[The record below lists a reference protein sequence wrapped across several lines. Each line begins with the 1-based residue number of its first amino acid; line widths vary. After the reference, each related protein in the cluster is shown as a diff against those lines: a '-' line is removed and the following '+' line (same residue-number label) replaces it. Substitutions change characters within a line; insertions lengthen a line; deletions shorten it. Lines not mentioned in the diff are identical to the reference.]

1 MVIVKQIY
9 MGLVSFYS
17 HLFFLF
23 KRKKRVIYLMS
34 FPDNDKGF
42 IKSLAEEIEVV
53 VFYKQKCAK
62 EANKLKKNG
71 IKVYPMDNPIY
82 LVIYVIPFITLSRIV
97 IIDNYFPVLGG
108 IKKRNQEFIQ
118 IWHAIGAIKQF
129 GLEDKQLLLRK
140 ESDIRRY
147 QKVYQ
152 SIDKYVVASRNMGE
166 VFKKSYNAKEEQILY
181 FGLPRAD
188 QLVGTFKKKSQ
199 NMQKKQILYA
209 PTYREGQNTLPP
221 LDLAKLEHTLSH
233 DYQLT
238 IKLHPHIQHLAEK
251 EKDTDFI
258 KWHRSTNRLDDLVR
272 QADILMTDYSSV
284 AFDYSLANP
293 LSKVIFF
300 WYDEEEYNHL
310 IGIQPRFLSMDSFV
324 AAQSTEDVV
333 NQVKKNSES
342 ILGILNDEWNTY
354 NDGKSAERLIH
365 YILELLGE

>member
-1 MVIVKQIY
+1 MIIVKQVY

-23 KRKKRVIYLMS
+23 KPKKRVIYLMS

-42 IKSLAEEIEVV
+42 IQSLAKEIEVV
-53 VFYKQKCAK
+53 VFYKKKCAK
-62 EANKLKKNG
+62 EAKKLKKNG
-71 IKVYPMDNPIY
+71 IKVYSMDNPIY
-82 LVIYVIPFITLSRIV
+82 FMMYVIPLITLSRIV
-97 IIDNYFPVLGG
+97 ILDNYFPVLGG
-108 IKKRNQEFIQ
+108 IKKRNQKFIQ

-129 GLEDKQLLLRK
+129 GLEDKQLLLRRK
-140 ESDIRRY
+140 SDIRRY

-188 QLVGTFKKKSQ
+188 QLVRTFKKSSQ
-199 NMQKKQILYA
+199 SVQKKQILYA

-221 LDLAKLEHTLSH
+221 LDLTRLEGTLSD

-251 EKDTDFI
+251 EKDTDFV
-258 KWHRSTNRLDDLVR
+258 KWHRSNELLDELIR
-272 QADILMTDYSSV
+272 QSDILMTDYSSV

-293 LSKVIFF
+293 LSKIVFF
-300 WYDEEEYNHL
+300 WYDEVEYNHS

-333 NQVKKNSES
+333 NQVKKNSNS
-342 ILGILNDEWNTY
+342 ISKMLNNEWNTY
-354 NDGKSAERLIH
+354 NDGKSTERLIH